1 MGAFCPQGVSAFG
14 IIVCSSSRLASLPF
28 NMDLVY
34 YCGLEK
40 RVASTS
46 VVWPVYVLT
55 IQLLGKHQMFL
66 EPALPWVLRGP
77 GDSSDSRLLGQRA
90 RDLGRSVDL
99 LGILV
104 RRLSLLRIT
113 ETIPTPGFYPNPEH
127 SRSR

>member
-1 MGAFCPQGVSAFG
+1 
-14 IIVCSSSRLASLPF
+14 
-28 NMDLVY
+28 
-34 YCGLEK
+34 
-40 RVASTS
+40 
-46 VVWPVYVLT
+46 
-55 IQLLGKHQMFL
+55 MFL

-90 RDLGRSVDL
+90 RDLGRSVNL

-127 SRSR
+127 SRSRWPGGVRGIALGVHRGRTPSGKQWVLGVPGSWVILLSMGLAAAHLDGD